1 MMNQLAT
8 SIGAVMLI
16 GLGCLQML
24 GDLTQSKVLKAVG
37 AASQASPAPK
47 VFTAHDG
54 FETFSSRFYL
64 QWHSHDGVAHSLQLT
79 PQIYGRLHG
88 PYNRRNAY
96 GAALSYGPVL
106 AANPLTQPMFASV
119 SRYALCGHAPVLRE
133 LGINT
138 ASIQGAVTVKLVP
151 RDSAS
156 ADGRWQLSFV
166 APCQLDK
173 RIGEQS

>member
-1 MMNQLAT
+1 MNQLAT
-8 SIGAVMLI
+8 TVAAVMLTS
-16 GLGCLQML
+16 LGCVQMV
-24 GDLTQSKVLKAVG
+24 GDLTHSKVLKALG

-47 VFTAHDG
+47 VFTAHEG

-64 QWHSHDGVAHSLQLT
+64 QWRSRDGVAHSLQLT
-79 PQIYGRLHG
+79 PDIYGRLQG

-106 AANPLTQPMFASV
+106 SANPLTQPMFASV
-119 SRYALCGHAPVLRE
+119 SRYALCGRAPLLRE
-133 LGINT
+133 LRINP

-151 RDSAS
+151 RDAIS
-156 ADGRWQLSFV
+156 ADGRWQLAFV

-173 RIGEQS
+173 RVGEK